1 VVSIL
6 SSLRMVMGSGFA
18 GSPGLLTF
26 MSATIVT
33 SFRCSL
39 LDHSKIYAGQRAHAD
54 GGYGEAI

>member
-6 SSLRMVMGSGFA
+6 SSLRMLIGSGFA
-18 GSPGLLTF
+18 GSPGLLTL

-39 LDHSKIYAGQRAHAD
+39 LDHIKIYAGQRAQAD

>member
-6 SSLRMVMGSGFA
+6 SSLRMLIGSGFA
-18 GSPGLLTF
+18 GSPGLLTL

-39 LDHSKIYAGQRAHAD
+39 LDHSEFYAGQRAHAG
-54 GGYGEAI
+54 GGYGETI